1 MGYPARRQKGNF
13 SEALSRFSARFPS
26 SVAGHRNVL
35 RAPCGATDNPARR
48 FGIPALPAPVAG
60 GRGVRHQRSGA
71 PAGTPKCYTFCTL
84 CRKVSGFA
92 PEIENIS

>member
-1 MGYPARRQKGNF
+1 MGYPARRQKGNI

-26 SVAGHRNVL
+26 PVTGTFL